1 MLPKANCTQGIG
13 CLNKVFKPINESRSI
28 KLQLGFVLQQ
38 KIANSNTYNIGDLT
52 AK

>member
-38 KIANSNTYNIGDLT
+38 TIAYSNTYNKDDLPT
-52 AK
+52 K